1 MRLTNRL
8 SLPASVLGAAI
19 LMSITACSKP
29 ADPAAAPVAKVS
41 IGTAIDDSVVTASVL
56 SAFVSE
62 SDIKALDLKV
72 ETRKGEVQLSGF
84 VESQAQM
91 DRAIVVARA
100 VPGVTDVRNNMG
112 LKGAARTVGV
122 KVDDGIV
129 TAGVKAALMADE
141 KVKSFDI
148 SVVTRKGEVQLS
160 GFVDGQSQM
169 DRAVMVAT
177 AVEGVSSVS
186 NEMSIKK

>member
-8 SLPASVLGAAI
+8 SLPASVLAAAI

-41 IGTAIDDSVVTASVL
+41 IGTAIDDSVVTANVL

>member
-1 MRLTNRL
+1 MRLTKRL

>member
-41 IGTAIDDSVVTASVL
+41 IGTAIDDSVVTANVL

-148 SVVTRKGEVQLS
+148 GVVTRKGEVQLS

-177 AVEGVSSVS
+177 AVEGVSRVS

>member
-1 MRLTNRL
+1 MRLTKRL

-177 AVEGVSSVS
+177 AVEGVSRVS

>member
-148 SVVTRKGEVQLS
+148 AVVTRKGEVQLS

-177 AVEGVSSVS
+177 AVEGVSRVS

>member
-8 SLPASVLGAAI
+8 SLPASVLAAAI

-41 IGTAIDDSVVTASVL
+41 IGTAIDDSVVTANVL

-148 SVVTRKGEVQLS
+148 GVVTRKGEVQLS

-177 AVEGVSSVS
+177 AVEGVSRVS

>member
-8 SLPASVLGAAI
+8 SLPASVLAAAI

-41 IGTAIDDSVVTASVL
+41 IGTAIDDSVVTANVL

-177 AVEGVSSVS
+177 AVEGVSRVS

>member
-41 IGTAIDDSVVTASVL
+41 IGTAIDDSVVTANVL

-177 AVEGVSSVS
+177 AVEGVSRVS

>member
-8 SLPASVLGAAI
+8 SLPASVLAAAI

-41 IGTAIDDSVVTASVL
+41 IGTAIDDSVVTANVL

-148 SVVTRKGEVQLS
+148 AVVTRKGEVQLS

-177 AVEGVSSVS
+177 AVEGVSRVS

>member
-1 MRLTNRL
+1 MRLTKRL

-41 IGTAIDDSVVTASVL
+41 IGTAIDDSVVTANVL

-177 AVEGVSSVS
+177 AVEGVSRVS